1 MPPGSWVLRVM
12 GTSVP
17 SEITVPFYICV
28 LSLKS
33 LSKGFPARYLKN
45 QPVSLLKL
53 AGLQIFLLIN

>member
-1 MPPGSWVLRVM
+1 MPLGSWVLRVM

-33 LSKGFPARYLKN
+33 VSKGLPARYNKK
-45 QPVSLLKL
+45 QPVPLLKL
-53 AGLQIFLLIN
+53 AGLQLFLLIN